1 MYLSFVLLKTYFV
14 YDMFG
19 VGTFF
24 ISAVIFNNSMAIDE
38 FLGWGSPL
46 SFEIWVIFNW
56 ASCDINII
64 GYSLFIL
71 LQQILSILKIMT

>member
-46 SFEIWVIFNW
+46 SFEIWVIFN
-56 ASCDINII
+56 
-64 GYSLFIL
+64 
-71 LQQILSILKIMT
+71 